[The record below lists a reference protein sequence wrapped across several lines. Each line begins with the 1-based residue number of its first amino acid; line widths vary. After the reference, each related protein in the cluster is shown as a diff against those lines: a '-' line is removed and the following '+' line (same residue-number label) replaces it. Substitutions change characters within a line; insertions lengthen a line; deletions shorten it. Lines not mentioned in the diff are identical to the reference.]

1 MNNSASVTLVQ
12 GPSTVTCMVVTSLYH
27 NFPTDFIRSLQWVK
41 ASVNTNLCTEFL
53 LQIWKQQED
62 SAMLLASNKQ
72 PSLHFE
78 KVGKRVA
85 EPLYSTRFSADSI
98 QGYYL
103 IAYQIHD
110 LRYTSKG

>member
-1 MNNSASVTLVQ
+1 MNISASLTLVQ

-27 NFPTDFIRSLQWVK
+27 NFPTDFISSLQRVK

-72 PSLHFE
+72 PNLN
-78 KVGKRVA
+78 
-85 EPLYSTRFSADSI
+85 FSI
-98 QGYYL
+98 NYYL
-103 IAYQIHD
+103 LPLLHPQNKYVHFLHRSGDITHSQ
-110 LRYTSKG
+110 K